1 MKDSIVYGFIFFLIL
16 VNILVY
22 SILFGKYLMTKE
34 LTKRDKEVRKWHQE
48 TQVLMI

>member
-1 MKDSIVYGFIFFLIL
+1 MKDSIVYGFIFFLIF

-22 SILFGKYLMTKE
+22 SILFGKYFMTKHLE
-34 LTKRDKEVRKWHQE
+34 ESNKEVRKWHQE